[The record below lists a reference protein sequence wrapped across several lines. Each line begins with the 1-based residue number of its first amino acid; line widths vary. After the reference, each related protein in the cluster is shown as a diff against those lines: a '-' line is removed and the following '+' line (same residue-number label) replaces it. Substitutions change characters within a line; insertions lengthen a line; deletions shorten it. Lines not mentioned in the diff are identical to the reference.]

1 MILVSPVFD
10 ATANED
16 DLAVW
21 QLFQRLAPPPAFKM
35 WSGWPTFPIVF
46 VKGVLVRGASDLDR
60 LIASG
65 ELARMLPGT
74 SGSA

>member
-16 DLAVW
+16 DLDLAVW

-46 VKGVLVRGASDLDR
+46 DQGRTYWWAERVTWTA
-60 LIASG
+60 
-65 ELARMLPGT
+65 
-74 SGSA
+74 